1 LCEGPFVLGGF
12 LSLSLSRS
20 FHTNTHTHA
29 NEKNAFNKEEFA
41 SNLARVVFFLSFFPR
56 ARVEREKEEKKTFG
70 EIAAN

>member
-1 LCEGPFVLGGF
+1 MKGPSFWGDF
-12 LSLSLSRS
+12 SLSLSLSLY

-56 ARVEREKEEKKTFG
+56 ARVGEKEEKKTFG